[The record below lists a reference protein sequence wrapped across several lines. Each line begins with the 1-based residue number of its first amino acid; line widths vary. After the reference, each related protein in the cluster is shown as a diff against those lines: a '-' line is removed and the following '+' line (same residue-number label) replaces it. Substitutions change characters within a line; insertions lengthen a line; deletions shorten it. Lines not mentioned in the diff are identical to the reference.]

1 MHVSSKL
8 HGILQYPIVF
18 RGRAS
23 KFLWNKVLLCFW
35 VGHQNGTKSR
45 KFWVSYNFLIR
56 TQKNFQ
62 AKIRTFLKILFLI
75 FWKKFKTFSKKIFTK
90 RKFRPRPRFWLLF
103 HQNRTT
109 RKYFLRGCTTVGGG
123 SVARR
128 WKNIQNQILIGTQ
141 VFFYTF
147 CQENLPRTMPFQ
159 YCRVRSLNPHKYLKI
174 KMYELSSSLPVMR
187 CSTIHHT
194 LLVIK
199 LYV

>member
-1 MHVSSKL
+1 MKIFPSFLGRSPKWYQKSKKL
-8 HGILQYPIVF
+8 GFLIIFWFVRKKNF
-18 RGRAS
+18 RP
-23 KFLWNKVLLCFW
+23 KFTLFWKFCFW
-35 VGHQNGTKSR
+35 FFGKSW
-45 KFWVSYNFLIR
+45 KL
-56 TQKNFQ
+56 FQ
-62 AKIRTFLKILFLI
+62 I
-75 FWKKFKTFSKKIFTK
+75 FFFTK
-90 RKFRPRPRFWLLF
+90 RNFRPRPIFWFLF

-128 WKNIQNQILIGTQ
+128 WKNFQNQILIGTQ
-141 VFFYTF
+141 VIFYTF

-194 LLVIK
+194 LLVCIIIEDK
-199 LYV
+199 YSYLI